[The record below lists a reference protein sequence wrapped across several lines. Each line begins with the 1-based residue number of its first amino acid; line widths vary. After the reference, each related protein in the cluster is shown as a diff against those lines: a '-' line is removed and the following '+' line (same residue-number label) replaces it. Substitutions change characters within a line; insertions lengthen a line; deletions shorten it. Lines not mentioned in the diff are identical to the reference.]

1 MKSFFLTFVI
11 LLSVL
16 SCGAQNRPGN
26 WLEIK
31 GEQQPGPQPVMDIA
45 QDSLGFMW
53 FATSSGLYRYDGYR
67 FIRFHQNSSKHPV
80 AAYSFSQILP
90 AGSEL
95 WCISDNQKIITI
107 NIHTLNAELVYLFD
121 TETEGNPLC
130 LATFGEDEVVASTSA
145 NRVFWFSKQSRL
157 PLRNKDFIR
166 NRYVIQSLLSINKR
180 LFLGTRARGLCT
192 MEANGSYKLLPPQQ
206 QFPYPGYSVES
217 IKQLNDSSIIFTSWD
232 NALHFASFTG
242 NVSRHM
248 VFDGLPEINFSG
260 NEGLSC
266 EIINDSIVWI
276 GSKSNGIFSLN
287 INTGKSI
294 NIRAR
299 NFIGE
304 HVYCI
309 FRDSRNRVWAGTE
322 SGIQLY
328 DPAYDFFRISK
339 IKSSHSEDESIRIQ
353 SLEQVDTVVYL
364 GTNQGL
370 FSYNTKNG
378 NYIHY
383 PFSGKKDPEGIYSMC
398 SLGSDL
404 FLGTARTLYLF
415 DRNLGKITPGLKKF
429 VPEEQGISFNPLS
442 LLSSRFSQLISD
454 TTVSPGRI
462 IASIPGYGVFEYYP
476 STGKYFSAALKSGN
490 KTGAFIQSI
499 IIGNNSE
506 LVFADR
512 DAGVFIDSYC
522 ARDTFISAEYNSAGD
537 SINSHQEISRY
548 YYSKSH
554 TDILSKIPGE
564 RSKIQFL
571 VPHKNSLYWMGIRN
585 KGLYLVQFI
594 PELEIHRIAP
604 EIENPSA
611 VAEDSFG
618 RLWIAENGILWLYDP
633 GTRIIRRF
641 SKAYGL
647 PEGGFT
653 TAFKHAADGHLII
666 ASQDAWT
673 IFNPSKIWFNNS
685 IVPLRLT
692 HVESIEHP
700 EIYSGNSEQLQFH
713 ESESG
718 ITFEFAAL
726 EYSDPSTIS
735 YSYMIEN
742 YQNKWVE
749 LGNVATVKISKI
761 PPGDYSLRV
770 QAKRFSGAL
779 ISDQLIVPIYVKPY
793 WFNTLWFRLLVI
805 LMVLALMYLI
815 YRVRLYQIMRL
826 QNIRD
831 QIARDLHDD
840 IGSTLGAINLYATAA
855 KRSMERAQTEKVS
868 EILNKIGHD
877 ARETSGH
884 MSDIIWSVNPEKDE
898 TGDLMQRIEK
908 FAGELL
914 EDSGYEIELQIPDEL
929 KSTTLDMQKRRNIY
943 LILKECLHNT
953 IKYAGGNKIEI
964 KISKKGRNLIIQYSD
979 NGKGFGSGK
988 MESINGNGML
998 SMNKRAA
1005 EMKAEMEII
1014 SAEGEGMKMNLIIT
1028 L

>member
-11 LLSVL
+11 LLSML
-16 SCGAQNRPGN
+16 NCGAQNRLGN

-31 GEQQPGPQPVMDIA
+31 AEQQPGPQPVLDIA

-53 FATSSGLYRYDGYR
+53 FATGSGLYRYDGYR
-67 FIRFHQNSSKHPV
+67 FIRFHQNSAKHPV
-80 AAYSFSQILP
+80 AAYSFSRILP

-107 NIHTLNAELVYLFD
+107 NIHTLHAELVYLFD

-130 LATFGEDEVVASTSA
+130 IAPFGEDEVLASTSA
-145 NRVFWFSKQSRL
+145 NRVFWFGKQSHL

-166 NRYVIQSLLSINKR
+166 DRYVIQSLLTLNKR
-180 LFLGTRARGLCT
+180 LFLGTRARGLST
-192 MEANGSYKLLPPQQ
+192 MEADGSFKLLPPEE
-206 QFPYPGYSVES
+206 QFPFPGYSVES
-217 IKQLNDSSIIFTSWD
+217 IKKLSDSSLVFTSWD
-232 NALHFASFTG
+232 NALHFATVHG
-242 NVSRHM
+242 KVTRHL
-248 VFDGLPEINFSG
+248 VFDGLPEISFSG

-276 GSKSNGIFSLN
+276 GTKSNGIFRLN

-294 NIRAR
+294 NVRAK
-299 NFIGE
+299 NFLGE

-328 DPAYDFFRISK
+328 DPAYDFFRVSK
-339 IKSSHSEDESIRIQ
+339 INSSLSEDESIRIQ
-353 SLEQVDTVVYL
+353 SLEQTENEVYL

-370 FSYNTKNG
+370 FSYNTENG
-378 NYIHY
+378 NYNHF
-383 PFSGKKDPEGIYSMC
+383 PFSGKDDPEGIYSMC
-398 SLGSDL
+398 HLGTDL

-415 DRNLGKITPGLKKF
+415 DRNSGKIVPGLRKF
-429 VPEEQGISFNPLS
+429 VPEKDVGSFNPLS

-454 TTVSPGRI
+454 TSVSPGRI

-476 STGKYFSAALKSGN
+476 SSGKHFSAALKSGN
-490 KTGAFIQSI
+490 KIGAFIQSI
-499 IIGNNSE
+499 IIGENSE

-512 DAGVFIDSYC
+512 DAGVFIDAFSKK
-522 ARDTFISAEYNSAGD
+522 DTINFAEYNSSGD
-537 SINSHQEISRY
+537 SVNSHKELSRFF
-548 YYSKSH
+548 YSKNYS
-554 TDILSKIPGE
+554 DILPKIPGE

-571 VPHKNSLYWMGIRN
+571 VPHRNSFYWLGIRN
-585 KGLYLVQFI
+585 KGLYLVKFS
-594 PELEIHRIAP
+594 PELEIHRVAP

-633 GTRIIRRF
+633 GTRILKRF

-653 TAFKHAADGHLII
+653 TGFKRTTDGSLMI

-685 IVPLRLT
+685 IVPLRLS
-692 HVESIEHP
+692 HVESIERP
-700 EIYSGNSEQLQFH
+700 EIYSGESQLLEFH
-713 ESESG
+713 ESETG

-726 EYSDPSTIS
+726 EYSDPSTIV
-735 YSYMIEN
+735 YSYMIEG

-749 LGNVATVKISKI
+749 LGNVATIKISKI
-761 PPGDYSLRV
+761 PPGDYSLRI
-770 QAKRFSGAL
+770 QANRFSGKL
-779 ISDQLIVPIYVKPY
+779 LSDQLIVPIYVKPY
-793 WFNTLWFRLLVI
+793 WFNTLWFKSLVVLL
-805 LMVLALMYLI
+805 VLALMYLI
-815 YRVRLYQIMRL
+815 YRIRLYQLMRL

-884 MSDIIWSVNPEKDE
+884 MSDIIWSVNPDKDE

-914 EDSGYEIELQIPDEL
+914 EDSGYEINLQIPEEL

-964 KISKKGRNLIIQYSD
+964 SISKKGRKLIIQYSD

-1005 EMKAEMEII
+1005 EMQAEIEIV